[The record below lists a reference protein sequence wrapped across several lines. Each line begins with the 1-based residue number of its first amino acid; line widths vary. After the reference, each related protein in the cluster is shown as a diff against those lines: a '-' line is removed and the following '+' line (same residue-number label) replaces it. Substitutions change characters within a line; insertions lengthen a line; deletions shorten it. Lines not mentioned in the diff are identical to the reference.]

1 MPVSVVSAFSI
12 QQGVAVGVQPM
23 HNGSQSE
30 ILVVQNLLE
39 ALNFKS
45 VCFSF
50 DALHTQKKPSSKLST
65 VAMTI

>member
-1 MPVSVVSAFSI
+1 
-12 QQGVAVGVQPM
+12 M